1 MTAGRGRVRTGQLF
15 LERLL
20 EIGIGSRIQ
29 TGNGKLDSLAGHIA
43 VDANWNTE
51 IDFWQMGFANFT

>member
-51 IDFWQMGFANFT
+51 IDFW